1 MSNFDNIVLYHLCD
15 FMYDAHKETSKK
27 SKLSYINFTSLCN
40 SLSLKLISGASNFN
54 KGEKIVLNIA
64 MDRLSKFFG
73 LSSFESANYM
83 YNFLFNKC
91 WVNTHKSVS
100 AVNSVF
106 SSSKNI

>member
-15 FMYDAHKETSKK
+15 FLYDAHNETSKK

-40 SLSLKLISGASNFN
+40 SLSLKLISGSPNFN
-54 KGEKIVLNIA
+54 KGEKIILNIT

-73 LSSFESANYM
+73 LTSVESADYM
-83 YNFLFNKC
+83 YNFLFNKY
-91 WVNTHKSVS
+91 WVKTHKSIS

-106 SSSKNI
+106 SLSKNI